1 MKVAIGVDQEEAA
14 SAEQHLRSLYEWLLA
29 DAACRQH
36 ARPALGSSAA
46 AVPGAQGDLIDVLSL
61 VIGTG
66 FNAASLAVAI
76 AAWRRSRPE
85 TPTLVVER
93 ADGTRS
99 ILTRAAD
106 GDTGRLLAEL
116 ERE

>member
-1 MKVAIGVDQEEAA
+1 MKVTIGVGQGDAA
-14 SAEQHLRSLYEWLLA
+14 SAEQQLRSLYDWLVA

-36 ARPALGSSAA
+36 ARPALGSGAV
-46 AVPGAQGDLIDVLSL
+46 AVPGAQGELIDVLSL
-61 VIGTG
+61 VLGTG

-85 TPTLVVER
+85 TPTLIVER
-93 ADGTRS
+93 ADGTRR
-99 ILTRAAD
+99 ILTRAPD
-106 GDTGRLLAEL
+106 GDTLRLLAEL